1 MKIKDKDQEIM
12 LGVPEDGEED
22 LHKTIEL
29 TEHRAMVCFPE
40 DSVEVKI
47 NAKVYHDGK
56 VIDVEKTLNMGDL
69 REAFRKADDGYVDDE
84 DRFVLTDEGME
95 YLDEIER
102 KRNG

>member
-12 LGVPEDGEED
+12 LGVPEEEEKP
-22 LHKTIEL
+22 HETVEL
-29 TEHRAMVCFPE
+29 KEHRAMVCLP
-40 DSVEVKI
+40 DSAVEATI

-56 VIDVEKTLNMGDL
+56 LINVEKKMSMEDL
-69 REAFRKADDGYVDDE
+69 REAFRKADDGYIDDE
-84 DRFVLTDEGME
+84 DRFVLTDEGRA